1 MDVGIYGSCGPLKCD
16 LNIAAGIST
25 SGCYDLLERDYKFYL
40 SFENSICVDYVTEK
54 FFAILD
60 YNVVPVVLGGAN
72 YSKFAPPNSYIDA
85 LQYTPR
91 QLADY
96 LKLLDS
102 NQTLYEQYFEWKKHY
117 VVHRGLWKMTKDAF
131 CHLCEKLHNDS
142 EQKVY
147 SNLQETWSAEAQ
159 CSEPTF
165 QHDLPSK
172 LFNVPNLLF
181 QMLSY
186 WNSVKWGSS

>member
-1 MDVGIYGSCGPLKCD
+1 MP
-16 LNIAAGIST
+16 AGIST
-25 SGCYDLLERDYKFYL
+25 PGCYDMLERDYKFYL

-72 YSKFAPPNSYIDA
+72 YSRFAPPNSYIDA

-91 QLADY
+91 QLANY

-117 VVHRGLWKMTKDAF
+117 VVHRGLRKMTKDAF
-131 CHLCEKLHNDS
+131 CHLCEKLHNDG
-142 EQKVY
+142 ERKVY
-147 SNLQETWSAEAQ
+147 NNLQETWSAEAQ
-159 CSEPTF
+159 CPEPTF
-165 QHDLPSK
+165 YKQRS
-172 LFNVPNLLF
+172 F
-181 QMLSY
+181 
-186 WNSVKWGSS
+186 